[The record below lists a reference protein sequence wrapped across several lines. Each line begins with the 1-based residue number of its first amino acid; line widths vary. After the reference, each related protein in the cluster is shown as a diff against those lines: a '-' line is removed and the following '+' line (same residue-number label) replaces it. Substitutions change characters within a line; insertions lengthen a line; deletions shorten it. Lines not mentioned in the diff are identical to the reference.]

1 MLSVSHERSEAS
13 HAMDA
18 YADGDAAAFDVL
30 YDRLAPRLYA
40 YVRRLTRADAVAED
54 ITQQSFLRLHQARG
68 SFVRGTRVEPWA
80 YAIARRLTI
89 DWARRERVDWDGYL
103 VESLVAGGLAP
114 DERAA
119 GAELASALR
128 KELELVSPGLCE
140 AFILIRV
147 EGLSSAEAGKVL
159 GITALGAKLR
169 AHRAGLL
176 LRPRLARFG
185 TTEGEE

>member
-1 MLSVSHERSEAS
+1 MLCVSQGRSEAS
-13 HAMDA
+13 CAMDA
-18 YADGDAAAFDVL
+18 YADGDAAAFEVL
-30 YDRLAPRLYA
+30 YDQLAPRVYA

-54 ITQQSFLRLHQARG
+54 IVQQCFLRLHQARG
-68 SFVRGTRVEPWA
+68 TFVRGTSVEPWV

-89 DWARRERVDWDGYL
+89 DWARKERVDWDGNL
-103 VESLVAGGLAP
+103 VERLVAAELAP
-114 DERAA
+114 DDRATA
-119 GAELASALR
+119 AELAGALR
-128 KELELVSPGLCE
+128 EELESVSPGLRE